1 MSEELEDM
9 LVADVNINVAT
20 LWLDASAK
28 LGSAKVKGGPFLRI
42 APGSAIKFQS
52 GRLNK
57 LNAAPLTA
65 SMVLIKKPLVINGV
79 FEAEKFKVVADKQ
92 STNISSFSYAPFFTV
107 NDVSLD
113 VTNYAECDGSVFI
126 EKVGDNARQFMQQG
140 LEQFKSHRKGEKYKG
155 F

>member
-1 MSEELEDM
+1 M
-9 LVADVNINVAT
+9 
-20 LWLDASAK
+20 
-28 LGSAKVKGGPFLRI
+28 
-42 APGSAIKFQS
+42 
-52 GRLNK
+52 
-57 LNAAPLTA
+57 
-65 SMVLIKKPLVINGV
+65 